1 MRNLMMKQFTT
12 MILTVCIVSTS
23 MSWDGLVVRAESRD
37 VSEGMSGNEA
47 DDVGEMGAT
56 SEINSKDDPTLP
68 CSGSISGT
76 LWHDE
81 NSDGIWD
88 DVEAGIADYPV
99 SLYQADDRSNAVQT
113 ATTDAGG
120 QYAFANIECGIY
132 VVGVKSSE
140 LGADHY
146 MLPIEG
152 VTGDNKFGTWSNG
165 GNEKYSDFITM
176 ERNTTVT
183 DVNAGL
189 WMPLV
194 AQVTSTT
201 ATVVG
206 TEVTF
211 DGLAAGGLQMEIE
224 GILMDNRYPAISTP
238 DDITKLTVI
247 GTMNRSDLNYI
258 WRGSY
263 DVYMSEGQMNGI
275 TTLELSGVTL
285 EEMTGFPDHQFAYNT
300 VLQTVTL
307 PTGLGY
313 LGNYTFESC
322 TSLTNVDLSDCTGM
336 SYVGEGT
343 FESCTGLTS
352 IGTSGM
358 VDVLLPIGLD
368 YLGDYTFESC
378 TSLTSVDLSGCTGM
392 TFVGSATFFGCPR
405 LTNVDLSDCTGMS
418 YVGEGTFESCTG
430 LTSIGTS
437 GMVDVLLPTGLGF
450 LGDGT
455 FYDCISLTSV
465 DLSGCTSMTY
475 LGEDAFGLCTS
486 LTGIGTSGVVGVLLP
501 TGLDCLGDYAFYGCE
516 SLTSVDLSG
525 CTSMT
530 CLGEG
535 TFKVCESLTSVDLSD
550 CISMIYVG
558 DETFNA
564 CKNLTSVILSG
575 IPHVVAISGNG
586 LYDTFERTN
595 GVKVFVPYVLL
606 ASYQGNP
613 NWSYNVSA
621 YNVKLLADQTK
632 PADSTGNDKINNN
645 KNHNSSNPVGNG
657 KQVTLTANKDVKTG
671 DSSNP
676 WLWVVLT
683 ITSLGVLVV
692 MGCKKRRDFGRKDNK
707 RFLC

>member
-47 DDVGEMGAT
+47 DDVGEMEAT
-56 SEINSKDDPTLP
+56 GEINSKDDPTLT

-88 DVEAGIADYPV
+88 EVEAGIADYPV

-113 ATTDAGG
+113 ATTDADG

-152 VTGDNKFGTWSNG
+152 VTGDNKFGIWSNG

-247 GTMNRSDLNYI
+247 GAMSRSDLNYI

-358 VDVLLPIGLD
+358 VDVLLP
-368 YLGDYTFESC
+368 
-378 TSLTSVDLSGCTGM
+378 
-392 TFVGSATFFGCPR
+392 
-405 LTNVDLSDCTGMS
+405 
-418 YVGEGTFESCTG
+418 
-430 LTSIGTS
+430 
-437 GMVDVLLPTGLGF
+437 TGLGF

-465 DLSGCTSMTY
+465 DLSGCMSMTY

-558 DETFNA
+558 EETFNA

-683 ITSLGVLVV
+683 ITSLGVLAV